1 MSEEKRMTRSQTERE
16 KVQLPGDLAEQI
28 ATMMHTKLVEHDERV
43 QRSFEDQMHALQEQI
58 RNVTDLV
65 MDSKQASGQNHA
77 RGPAPGATGASPC
90 GKERRIPQSFDGG
103 SSWGAYLT
111 QFKIIANQNGWN
123 DDEKAMQLAAS
134 LKGPALELLGHLP
147 EDQCKD
153 FKKLAEAL
161 NQRFGVEHQEEAF
174 RAQFRTRARRPQ
186 EPLAELAQ
194 DIERLAFLAY
204 PSAPAEFRG
213 ILIRDQF
220 IDALDDTE
228 LKISIRQTRPPAL
241 KDALS
246 CALEMESIRRSV
258 KPADTAGGGT
268 SGFKT
273 RVANTGTENT
283 SHESILHQIVQTL
296 ERIER
301 RQRSTGE
308 RTGSADEGSG
318 GDRRR
323 RDMSC
328 WNCGRR
334 GHLQRNCRLPI
345 RSAGNQRA
353 EQIEQASKP
362 GN

>member
-1 MSEEKRMTRSQTERE
+1 MTRSQAERE
-16 KVQLPGDLAEQI
+16 KLQLSEDFAEQI
-28 ATMMHTKLVEHDERV
+28 GAMMHTKLAEHDERV
-43 QRSFEDQMHALQEQI
+43 QRSFQDQMHALQEQI

-65 MDSKQASGQNHA
+65 MDSKQTSGQNQA
-77 RGPAPGATGASPC
+77 RGPAANTSGTSHC
-90 GKERRIPQSFDGG
+90 GRERRTPQSFDGA
-103 SSWGAYLT
+103 SSWSAYLT
-111 QFKIIANQNGWN
+111 QFKIIANQHGWN

-147 EDQCKD
+147 DDHCMD
-153 FKKLAEAL
+153 FKKLADAL

-228 LKISIRQTRPPAL
+228 LKISIRQTRPSAL

-246 CALEMESIRRSV
+246 SALEMESIRRSM
-258 KPADTAGGGT
+258 KPADTAVGGT

-273 RVANTGTENT
+273 RVANAGAE
-283 SHESILHQIVQTL
+283 SIHHESILHQIVQTL

-301 RQRSTGE
+301 RQRSAAE
-308 RTGSADEGSG
+308 RTGPDEGSV
-318 GDRRR
+318 GDRRSK
-323 RDMSC
+323 DFSC

-334 GHLQRNCRLPI
+334 GHLQRNCRLPL
-345 RSAGNQRA
+345 RSAGSQRPEKT
-353 EQIEQASKP
+353 EQTSRS